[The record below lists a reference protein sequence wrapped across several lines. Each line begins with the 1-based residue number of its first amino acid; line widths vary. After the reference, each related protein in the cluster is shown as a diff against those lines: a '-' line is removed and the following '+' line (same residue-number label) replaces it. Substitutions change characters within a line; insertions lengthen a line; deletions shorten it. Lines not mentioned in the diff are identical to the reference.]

1 MKGNKMEHTIVFAT
15 SNEGKM
21 REIREI
27 LKGLNGK
34 VLSMKEA
41 GVDIDIVEDG
51 DTFAANALIKAKAV
65 WEKTG
70 GIVLADDSGLVIDA
84 LNGEPGVYSAR
95 YGGPDCIS
103 DSDRINY
110 LLKKLEN
117 VPEGKRTAKFVSV
130 ITLVTPDG
138 REIAARGECPGH
150 ILFERHGNG
159 GFGYDPVFFAED
171 AGCTFAELAP
181 EQKNQVSHR
190 ARALRAF
197 VEKAFGTKKEKKLC

>member
-1 MKGNKMEHTIVFAT
+1 MKLVLAT
-15 SNEGKM
+15 QNPKKLKEM
-21 REIREI
+21 NEI
-27 LKGLNGK
+27 LSHLGVEVVNEAELGVRIEVEETGETFTDNARLKATAVMQATGLP
-34 VLSMKEA
+34 
-41 GVDIDIVEDG
+41 
-51 DTFAANALIKAKAV
+51 AV
-65 WEKTG
+65 
-70 GIVLADDSGLVIDA
+70 ADDSGLMVDA

-138 REIAARGECPGH
+138 REIVARGECPGH